1 MEHSDS
7 KGSYAV
13 PANIRRMKPRGTMV
27 KKIKGHYYVYGMKSV
42 KDEKTGRW
50 KTKSLG
56 ILGKITEE
64 DGFIPNERNEPE
76 APAPAPQA
84 ADTQPVVPKT
94 PDNGTGYTALEY
106 GTYHLMQICSEDLR
120 KTFIRSFDSRYDSSR
135 RIWSCALIYAVNGF
149 RPLTAMSLLY
159 RNSILSVTAPDLK
172 LGETAMKNQL
182 ESLGRRDTE
191 SRELQALLSEGV
203 REIAVLR
210 HDIPRSSAIDGMTES
225 DYLCKKR
232 DSGPA
237 VLLTA
242 FDIRKG
248 RPVATGL
255 SEQEK
260 DDAESMRLIDNV
272 QAEGCLYILP
282 RGFSWDELKEKISGT
297 RGTYILPIEPD
308 MKACREMLDPD
319 AVRPKAFSY
328 MYRTGIEARC
338 ELVEYRIASDSSGT
352 RIIYYRNLKQAMDR
366 KCACLDCIEKGLP
379 GYSEEELDREE
390 PLFGISAIETNG
402 EGTPEE
408 IFRLYMQREI
418 AERRFDCLLHRLDFN
433 ALGLSGWAMLRGAE
447 LMLLLAALI
456 RISAE
461 AMLRESR
468 LKGIHLT
475 EALILASALKAVRSG
490 SSWKA
495 SSVTEKEGE
504 LFAALGE
511 APSEKPDMMPLLTD
525 LS

>member
-1 MEHSDS
+1 
-7 KGSYAV
+7 
-13 PANIRRMKPRGTMV
+13 
-27 KKIKGHYYVYGMKSV
+27 
-42 KDEKTGRW
+42 
-50 KTKSLG
+50 
-56 ILGKITEE
+56 
-64 DGFIPNERNEPE
+64 
-76 APAPAPQA
+76 
-84 ADTQPVVPKT
+84 
-94 PDNGTGYTALEY
+94 
-106 GTYHLMQICSEDLR
+106 MQICSEDLR
-120 KTFIRSFDSRYDSSR
+120 KMFIRSFDIRYDSSR

-149 RPLTAMSLLY
+149 RPLPAMSLLY

-191 SRELQALLSEGV
+191 SREIQALLPEGV

-210 HDIPRSSAIDGMTES
+210 YDIPRSSAIDGMTES
-225 DYLCKKR
+225 EYLYGKPG
-232 DSGPA
+232 SGHA
-237 VLLTA
+237 VLLTT
-242 FDIRKG
+242 FDIRKDHS
-248 RPVATGL
+248 VATRL
-255 SEQEK
+255 SEQ
-260 DDAESMRLIDNV
+260 DDAESVNLIDNV

-366 KCACLDCIEKGLP
+366 KCACLDCIEKGL
-379 GYSEEELDREE
+379 
-390 PLFGISAIETNG
+390 
-402 EGTPEE
+402 
-408 IFRLYMQREI
+408 

-447 LMLLLAALI
+447 LMLLLTAII

-461 AMLRESR
+461 ERLRESR
-468 LKGIHLT
+468 LKGMHVP
-475 EALILASALKAVRSG
+475 EALILASALKAVRNGG
-490 SSWKA
+490 SWND
-495 SSVTEKEGE
+495 SSVPEKEGE

-511 APSEKPDMMPLLTD
+511 APSEKPDMRPLLTD
-525 LS
+525 PS

>member
-13 PANIRRMKPRGTMV
+13 SENIRRMKPRGTMV

-42 KDEKTGRW
+42 KDGKTGRW

-64 DGFIPNERNEPE
+64 DGFIPNGRNEPE

-84 ADTQPVVPKT
+84 AATQPAT
-94 PDNGTGYTALEY
+94 QGAPDKDTGYAVLEY

-120 KTFIRSFDSRYDSSR
+120 KMFIRSFDGRYDSSR

-172 LGETAMKNQL
+172 LGGTAMKNQL

-191 SRELQALLSEGV
+191 SRELQAMLSEGV

-210 HDIPRSSAIDGMTES
+210 HDIPRSSATDGMTVSE
-225 DYLCKKR
+225 YLYGNP

-237 VLLTA
+237 ALLTA

-248 RPVATGL
+248 RPVATRL
-255 SEQEK
+255 SEQEQ
-260 DDAESMRLIDNV
+260 DDAESVNLIDNV

-282 RGFSWDELKEKISGT
+282 RGFSWDELKEKIAGT
-297 RGTYILPIEPD
+297 RGTYILPVDPD
-308 MKACREMLDPD
+308 MKVCSEMLDPD
-319 AVRPKAFSY
+319 AGRPKAFSCR
-328 MYRTGIEARC
+328 YRAGIEARRD
-338 ELVEYRIASDSSGT
+338 LVEYRIMPGTSGV
-352 RIIYYRNLKQAMDR
+352 RIIYFRNMQEALER
-366 KCACLDCIEKGLP
+366 KCAYLDRIEEEIPGYTEKGLD
-379 GYSEEELDREE
+379 SEE
-390 PLFGISAIETNG
+390 PLYGIAAIETTA

-408 IFRLYMQREI
+408 IYSLYMQRER

-433 ALGLSGWAMLRGAE
+433 ALGLHGWAMLRGTE

-461 AMLRESR
+461 ARLRESR

-475 EALILASALKAVRSG
+475 EALIMASALKALRSG
-490 SSWKA
+490 GSWHV
-495 SSVTEKEGE
+495 SSVPEKEGE

-511 APSEKPDMMPLLTD
+511 APSGEPDMRPLLSD

>member
-1 MEHSDS
+1 M
-7 KGSYAV
+7 
-13 PANIRRMKPRGTMV
+13 
-27 KKIKGHYYVYGMKSV
+27 
-42 KDEKTGRW
+42 
-50 KTKSLG
+50 
-56 ILGKITEE
+56 
-64 DGFIPNERNEPE
+64 PE
-76 APAPAPQA
+76 
-84 ADTQPVVPKT
+84 T
-94 PDNGTGYTALEY
+94 PDNGTGYTVMEY
-106 GTYHLMQICSEDLR
+106 GRYHFMQICSEDLR
-120 KTFIRSFDSRYDSSR
+120 KMFIRSFDIRYDSSR

-149 RPLTAMSLLY
+149 RPLPAMSLLY

-191 SRELQALLSEGV
+191 SREIQALLPEGV

-210 HDIPRSSAIDGMTES
+210 YDIPRSSAIDGMTES
-225 DYLCKKR
+225 EYLYGKPG
-232 DSGPA
+232 SGHA
-237 VLLTA
+237 VLLTT
-242 FDIRKG
+242 FDIRKDHS
-248 RPVATGL
+248 VATRL
-255 SEQEK
+255 SEQ
-260 DDAESMRLIDNV
+260 DDAESVNLIDNV

-408 IFRLYMQREI
+408 IFRLYM
-418 AERRFDCLLHRLDFN
+418 
-433 ALGLSGWAMLRGAE
+433 
-447 LMLLLAALI
+447 
-456 RISAE
+456 
-461 AMLRESR
+461 
-468 LKGIHLT
+468 
-475 EALILASALKAVRSG
+475 
-490 SSWKA
+490 
-495 SSVTEKEGE
+495 
-504 LFAALGE
+504 
-511 APSEKPDMMPLLTD
+511 
-525 LS
+525 